1 MSQNFQG
8 ENIVRYCPKCGS
20 VIKNDD
26 GIKASYCSVCG
37 ARLDLPQRQP
47 QQPIIVEKN
56 KSNNGLLAVI
66 IILLVIL
73 IIIGGLFLMNNTVTH
88 TDTAPVVNNTGMG
101 DLNIHTEG
109 SNGESGF
116 MPIQEYVE
124 VVKDNITGGD

>member
-1 MSQNFQG
+1 M
-8 ENIVRYCPKCGS
+8 VKYCPKCGS
-20 VIKNDD
+20 VVKND
-26 GIKASYCSVCG
+26 GEIQASYCSVCG
-37 ARLDLPQRQP
+37 ARLDLPHRQL
-47 QQPIIVEKN
+47 QQPMIIEKE

-66 IILLVIL
+66 IILLVVL
-73 IIIGGLFLMNNTVTH
+73 VIIGGLFLMNNTVTH

-124 VVKDNITGGD
+124 LVKDNITGR

>member
-1 MSQNFQG
+1 M
-8 ENIVRYCPKCGS
+8 VRYCPKCGA

-26 GIKASYCSVCG
+26 KIRPSYCSVCG
-37 ARLDLPQRQP
+37 AVLDFSQRQP
-47 QQPIIVEKN
+47 QQPIIVEKE

-101 DLNIHTEG
+101 DLNIRTQG

-116 MPIQEYVE
+116 VPIEEYVE

>member
-1 MSQNFQG
+1 M
-8 ENIVRYCPKCGS
+8 VRYCPNCGAL
-20 VIKNDD
+20 INNDD
-26 GIKASYCSVCG
+26 EIQTSYCSVCG

-47 QQPIIVEKN
+47 QQPIIVEKE

-73 IIIGGLFLMNNTVTH
+73 IIIAGLFLMNNTVTH

-101 DLNIHTEG
+101 DLNIHTQG

-116 MPIQEYVE
+116 VPIQEYVE
-124 VVKDNITGGD
+124 VVKGNITGR